1 MFFHYVFHYVFHY
14 GLHHVFHNVFHHV
27 FHPTGPSQKF
37 HPLLSL
43 SDSGQADCP
52 YGTPGHIH
60 LGIGGVLAQSQL
72 VSSYGWPA

>member
-1 MFFHYVFHYVFHY
+1 MI
-14 GLHHVFHNVFHHV
+14 GLSREGNALKGWGPG
-27 FHPTGPSQKF
+27 FHPTRTGQKF

>member
-1 MFFHYVFHYVFHY
+1 MIS
-14 GLHHVFHNVFHHV
+14 
-27 FHPTGPSQKF
+27 PSREGNALKGWGVS
-37 HPLLSL
+37 PDGSKIPPPNLSVRL
-43 SDSGQADCP
+43 GSADCP